1 MFLVFSQ
8 PLDSCIFSFKFIIVL
23 WKVFSNSRS
32 CLDDT
37 NLGSLFYF
45 LKNIYD
51 LLTLFRVTR
60 IFLATTAHCHDRAA
74 IKIHITHFTRIFND
88 HLIL

>member
-23 WKVFSNSRS
+23 WKVFSNSHS

-45 LKNIYD
+45 LKDIYD
-51 LLTLFRVTR
+51 LLTF
-60 IFLATTAHCHDRAA
+60 
-74 IKIHITHFTRIFND
+74 
-88 HLIL
+88 

>member
-1 MFLVFSQ
+1 MLLVFSQ

-51 LLTLFRVTR
+51 LLTFLNFVNNQTLEV
-60 IFLATTAHCHDRAA
+60 IFGLL
-74 IKIHITHFTRIFND
+74 KK
-88 HLIL
+88 